1 VCPGYARQIER
12 SRVPSV
18 LPTGMDVMQLER
30 CIMVAQSIMYNPMYI
45 EWLETLQRLLLVD
58 SHCAVVILYILSGW

>member
-1 VCPGYARQIER
+1 
-12 SRVPSV
+12 
-18 LPTGMDVMQLER
+18 MDVMQLER